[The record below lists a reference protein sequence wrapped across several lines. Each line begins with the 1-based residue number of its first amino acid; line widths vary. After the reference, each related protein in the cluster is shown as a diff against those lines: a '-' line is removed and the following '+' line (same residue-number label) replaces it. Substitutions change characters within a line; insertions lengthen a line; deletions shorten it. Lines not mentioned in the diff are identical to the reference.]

1 MRHLLYSTN
10 VYLKLLIQEKYF
22 DNKHYIWCSEHFDS
36 KATPKY
42 SASSHVPPSSN
53 PAAIYKE
60 LLRDVNGKDKHS
72 SKINAQKT
80 SFIARATQSFTD
92 NLITKSDMEEII
104 YIVDTSPFDYW
115 RPLLY
120 VIPAKPVVGRLNLV
134 PIQNRA
140 GFGDEFIIAKL
151 DRNEFDILEL

>member
-22 DNKHYIWCSEHFDS
+22 NDEHYIWCSEHFDS

-53 PAAIYKE
+53 PAAIYQE
-60 LLRDVNGKDKHS
+60 LLNDVNGKDKHS
-72 SKINAQKT
+72 AKINEQKA
-80 SFIARATQSFTD
+80 SFTARATQSFTD
-92 NLITKSDMEEII
+92 RLITKSEMEEII
-104 YIVDTSPFDYW
+104 YMVDDAPFEYW
-115 RPLLY
+115 RPLVY
-120 VIPAKPVVGRLNLV
+120 VIPAEPVVGRLTLV
-134 PIQNRA
+134 PIQKRA
-140 GFGDEFIIAKL
+140 GFGDEFIISKL